1 MAMPSGRGLGRHC
14 QAHHAGAVVTTE
26 GICRRLHAFG
36 RPAEVAGTRGTAP
49 SRRPRLARDALP
61 CSRTRPWGPS
71 RRWRPATTGMP
82 SRGASA
88 TPGGYPASAHR
99 ARPPRGP
106 CPASSSS
113 CSSRS
118 CRRRGSADGRARA
131 ASTGTTCP
139 GASSTGRGDRA
150 PRAGGPPPPR
160 ARGHRGA
167 ARHLRQVGLRVADH
181 VITLREFRGQAPL
194 PDRQAYLRLREGP
207 LPQHREGGECA
218 SPHRL
223 PAPTCPCALG
233 PGGRRSSV
241 AAVRRRPWGQ
251 VCCEGARRGRERG
264 PGRPRRPQG
273 PGYDRKID

>member
-1 MAMPSGRGLGRHC
+1 MRVQSSRPRAFVGVFTRLDGLRKSQGLVGRRHRGGHGSRGTPCPVLERGRGAPRG
-14 QAHHAGAVVTTE
+14 AG
-26 GICRRLHAFG
+26 GLPRQGCRR
-36 RPAEVAGTRGTAP
+36 EAP
-49 SRRPRLARDALP
+49 RRRQGA
-61 CSRTRPWGPS
+61 TRPPHTARV
-71 RRWRPATTGMP
+71 RRGDPVRQAP
-82 SRGASA
+82 RRVR
-88 TPGGYPASAHR
+88 R
-99 ARPPRGP
+99 AR
-106 CPASSSS
+106 
-113 CSSRS
+113 
-118 CRRRGSADGRARA
+118 ADGRARA
-131 ASTGTTCP
+131 ASRGTTGP
-139 GASSTGRGDRA
+139 GASSRGRGARA

>member
-1 MAMPSGRGLGRHC
+1 MVPSPERLLHLRAQTSPRLMLLVRANSMAMPSGRGLGRHC

-36 RPAEVAGTRGTAP
+36 RPAEVAGTCGTAP
-49 SRRPRLARDALP
+49 SRRPRLARDASP

-88 TPGGYPASAHR
+88 TPGGCSASAHR
-99 ARPPRGP
+99 ACPPRGS

-150 PRAGGPPPPR
+150 PRAGGPPLSR

-181 VITLREFRGQAPL
+181 VITLREFRGTQVRSDPRPSGA
-194 PDRQAYLRLREGP
+194 DRRVAMGP
-207 LPQHREGGECA
+207 SRPK
-218 SPHRL
+218 
-223 PAPTCPCALG
+223 
-233 PGGRRSSV
+233 
-241 AAVRRRPWGQ
+241 AAWRRPRGP
-251 VCCEGARRGRERG
+251 VCRERPRGDRRGR
-264 PGRPRRPQG
+264 PP
-273 PGYDRKID
+273 